1 MPLVTRIRNTV
12 PVTRQY
18 QLRLE
23 RVIRR
28 VDCNARIKREQR
40 GDHQGLAEGLRSNL
54 HMKTPFFNKSGSSHE
69 KQTLPSFGSEDSG
82 VGRNITR
89 LGPKRCSRCVWV
101 SSCVANL
108 RAGGY
113 GPSLN
118 R

>member
-40 GDHQGLAEGLRSNL
+40 GDPQALAEDLRTKIHL
-54 HMKTPFFNKSGSSHE
+54 KTPFFNKSGSSHE

-108 RAGGY
+108 HAGEY
-113 GPSLN
+113 GPGLS